1 MTYQEQLEVIKA
13 IPIREGDTK
22 VIQCPFC
29 GGLKKLS
36 VSKVDGQLKW
46 YCFRASC
53 NGKGIYQGK
62 RTLRAAKN
70 YLANAIQQK
79 TREPQPVPSIT
90 TPARNHQPALDYLD
104 QNNSLEAY
112 EAGYIDVRYAPA
124 EDRVLFCTDTGAVG
138 RSLKKY
144 GPKWLTYGV
153 LEEGIHVGA
162 GSTAVLVE
170 DTPSACS
177 VSRVEGLVGVAL
189 LGTRVSN
196 CLKKSLYKYDDC
208 YLVLDK
214 DAASK
219 SISIVKSV
227 DKSLLIRFTSKDLK
241 NLSVNRLVEVLS
253 DGKT

>member
-1 MTYQEQLEVIKA
+1 MTYLEQLEVIKT

-62 RTLRAAKN
+62 RSLQAAKN
-70 YLANAIQQK
+70 YLEDAVQQK
-79 TREPQPVPSIT
+79 TREPQPIPSIT
-90 TPARNHQPALDYLD
+90 TPARNHQPALDYLE

-153 LEEGIHVGA
+153 LNEGIHVGK
-162 GSTAVLVE
+162 GSTAVIVE

-177 VSRVEGLVGVAL
+177 VSRVDGFVGVAL
-189 LGTRVSN
+189 LGTRVST
-196 CLKKSLYKYDDC
+196 CLKKSLKKYNAC

-214 DAASK
+214 DASSK
-219 SISIVKSV
+219 AISLSRSK
-227 DKSLLIRFTSKDLK
+227 DKSLLIRFTTEDLK
-241 NLSVNRLVEVLS
+241 HLSVNQLLEVL
-253 DGKT
+253 DNDI

>member
-1 MTYQEQLEVIKA
+1 MTYLEQLEVIKT

-62 RTLRAAKN
+62 RSLQAAKN
-70 YLANAIQQK
+70 YLADAVQQK
-79 TREPQPVPSIT
+79 TREPKPIPLIT
-90 TPARNHQPALDYLD
+90 TPARNHQPALDYLE

-153 LEEGIHVGA
+153 LEEGIHVGN

-177 VSRVEGLVGVAL
+177 VSRIDGFVGVAL
-189 LGTRVSN
+189 LGTRISS
-196 CLKKSLYKYDDC
+196 CLKKSLNKYSAC
-208 YLVLDK
+208 YLILDK
-214 DAASK
+214 DASSK
-219 SISIVKSV
+219 SITICKSV
-227 DKSLLIRFTSKDLK
+227 SRSLLVRLTAVDLK
-241 NLSVNRLVEVLS
+241 RLSVNQLVGVL
-253 DGKT
+253 DNAL

>member
-1 MTYQEQLEVIKA
+1 MTYLEQLEVIKT

-62 RTLRAAKN
+62 RSLQAAKN
-70 YLANAIQQK
+70 YLADAVQQK
-79 TREPQPVPSIT
+79 TREPKPIPSIT
-90 TPARNHQPALDYLD
+90 TPARNHQPALDYLE

-138 RSLKKY
+138 RSLNKY

-153 LEEGIHVGA
+153 LEEGIHVGN

-177 VSRVEGLVGVAL
+177 VSRIDGFVGVAL
-189 LGTRVSN
+189 LGTRISS
-196 CLKKSLYKYDDC
+196 CLKKSLNKYSAC
-208 YLVLDK
+208 YLILDK
-214 DAASK
+214 DASSK
-219 SISIVKSV
+219 SITICKSV
-227 DKSLLIRFTSKDLK
+227 SRSLLVRLTAVDLK
-241 NLSVNRLVEVLS
+241 RLSVNQLVGVL
-253 DGKT
+253 DNAL

>member
-1 MTYQEQLEVIKA
+1 MTYLEQLEVIKA

-36 VSKVDGQLKW
+36 ISKVDGQLKW

-62 RTLRAAKN
+62 RSLQAAKN
-70 YLANAIQQK
+70 YLANAVQKK
-79 TREPQPVPSIT
+79 TREPKPIPSIT
-90 TPARNHQPALDYLD
+90 TPAHNHQPALDYLD

-153 LEEGIHVGA
+153 LEEGIHVGN

-177 VSRVEGLVGVAL
+177 VSRVDGLVGVAL
-189 LGTRVSN
+189 LGTRVSS
-196 CLKKSLYKYDDC
+196 CLKKSLNKYDAC

-214 DAASK
+214 DASSK
-219 SISIVKSV
+219 SIKIGRSI
-227 DKSLLIRFTSKDLK
+227 DKSLLIRFTSEDLK
-241 NLSVNRLVEVLS
+241 NLSVNRLVEVLRN
-253 DGKT
+253 GQ

>member
-36 VSKVDGQLKW
+36 ISKVDGQLKW
-46 YCFRASC
+46 NCFRASC
-53 NGKGIYQGK
+53 NGKGIYQG
-62 RTLRAAKN
+62 RRSLQAAKN
-70 YLANAIQQK
+70 YLADAVQQK
-79 TREPQPVPSIT
+79 TREPKPIPSIT
-90 TPARNHQPALDYLD
+90 TPARNHQPALDYLE

-153 LEEGIHVGA
+153 LEEGIHVGN

-177 VSRVEGLVGVAL
+177 VSRIDGFVGVAL
-189 LGTRVSN
+189 LGTRISN
-196 CLKKSLYKYDDC
+196 CLKKSLKKYNAC

-214 DAASK
+214 DASSK
-219 SISIVKSV
+219 SITICRSV
-227 DKSLLIRFTSKDLK
+227 RRSLLVRFTAKDLK
-241 NLSVNRLVEVLS
+241 NLSVNELSEVLGN
-253 DGKT
+253 DI

>member
-1 MTYQEQLEVIKA
+1 MTYLEQLEVIKT

-62 RTLRAAKN
+62 RSLQAAKN
-70 YLANAIQQK
+70 YLANAVQQK
-79 TREPQPVPSIT
+79 TREPKTIPSIT

-104 QNNSLEAY
+104 KNNSLEAY

-153 LEEGIHVGA
+153 LNEGIHVGT

-177 VSRVEGLVGVAL
+177 VSRVDGLVGVAL
-189 LGTRVSN
+189 LGTRVSS
-196 CLKKSLYKYDDC
+196 CLKKSLNKYDAC
-208 YLVLDK
+208 YLILDK
-214 DAASK
+214 DASSK
-219 SISIVKSV
+219 SIRISRSI
-227 DKSLLIRFTSKDLK
+227 DKSLLIRFTTEDLK
-241 NLSVNRLVEVLS
+241 HLSVIQLVEVL
-253 DGKT
+253 DNEF

>member
-1 MTYQEQLEVIKA
+1 MTYLEQLEVIKT

-62 RTLRAAKN
+62 RSLQAAKN
-70 YLANAIQQK
+70 YLADAVQQK
-79 TREPQPVPSIT
+79 TREPKPIPLIT
-90 TPARNHQPALDYLD
+90 TPARNHQPALDYLE

-138 RSLKKY
+138 RSLNKY

-153 LEEGIHVGA
+153 LEEGIHVGN

-177 VSRVEGLVGVAL
+177 VSRIDGFVGVAL
-189 LGTRVSN
+189 LGTRISS
-196 CLKKSLYKYDDC
+196 CLKKSLNKYSAC

-214 DAASK
+214 DASSK
-219 SISIVKSV
+219 SITICKSV
-227 DKSLLIRFTSKDLK
+227 SRSLLVRLTAVDLK
-241 NLSVNRLVEVLS
+241 RLSVNQLVGVL
-253 DGKT
+253 DNAL

>member
-1 MTYQEQLEVIKA
+1 MTYLEQLEVIKT

-62 RTLRAAKN
+62 RSLQAAKN
-70 YLANAIQQK
+70 YLADAVQQK
-79 TREPQPVPSIT
+79 TREPKPIPSIT
-90 TPARNHQPALDYLD
+90 TPARNHQPALDYLE

-138 RSLKKY
+138 RSLNKY

-153 LEEGIHVGA
+153 LEEGIHVGN

-177 VSRVEGLVGVAL
+177 VSRIDGFVGVAL
-189 LGTRVSN
+189 LGTRISS
-196 CLKKSLYKYDDC
+196 CLKKSLNKYSAC

-214 DAASK
+214 DASSK
-219 SISIVKSV
+219 SITICKSV
-227 DKSLLIRFTSKDLK
+227 SRSLLVRLTAVDLK
-241 NLSVNRLVEVLS
+241 RLSVNQLVGVL
-253 DGKT
+253 DNAL

>member
-1 MTYQEQLEVIKA
+1 MTYLEQLEVIKT

-62 RTLRAAKN
+62 RSLQAAKN
-70 YLANAIQQK
+70 YLADAVQQK
-79 TREPQPVPSIT
+79 TREPKPIPSIT
-90 TPARNHQPALDYLD
+90 TPARNHQPALDYLE

-153 LEEGIHVGA
+153 LEEGIHVGN

-177 VSRVEGLVGVAL
+177 VSRIDGFVGVAL
-189 LGTRVSN
+189 LGTRISS
-196 CLKKSLYKYDDC
+196 CLKKSLNKYSAC
-208 YLVLDK
+208 YLILDK
-214 DAASK
+214 DASSK
-219 SISIVKSV
+219 SITICKSV
-227 DKSLLIRFTSKDLK
+227 SRSLLVRLTAVDLK
-241 NLSVNRLVEVLS
+241 RLSVNQLVGVL
-253 DGKT
+253 DNAL

>member
-1 MTYQEQLEVIKA
+1 MTYLEQLEVIKT

-62 RTLRAAKN
+62 RSLQAAKN
-70 YLANAIQQK
+70 YLADAVQQK
-79 TREPQPVPSIT
+79 TREPKPIPLIT
-90 TPARNHQPALDYLD
+90 TPARNHQPALDYLE

-138 RSLKKY
+138 RSLNKY

-153 LEEGIHVGA
+153 LEEGIHVGN

-177 VSRVEGLVGVAL
+177 VSRIDGFVGVAL
-189 LGTRVSN
+189 LGTRISS
-196 CLKKSLYKYDDC
+196 CLKKSLNKYSAC
-208 YLVLDK
+208 YLILDK
-214 DAASK
+214 DASSK
-219 SISIVKSV
+219 SITICKSV
-227 DKSLLIRFTSKDLK
+227 SRSLLVRLTAVDLK
-241 NLSVNRLVEVLS
+241 RLSVNQLVGVL
-253 DGKT
+253 DNAL